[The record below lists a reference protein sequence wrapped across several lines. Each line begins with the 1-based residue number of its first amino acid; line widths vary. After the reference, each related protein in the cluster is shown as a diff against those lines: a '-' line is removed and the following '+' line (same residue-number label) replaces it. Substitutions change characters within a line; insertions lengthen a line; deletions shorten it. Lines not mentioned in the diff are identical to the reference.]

1 MISSGKKMLL
11 ITVIAILV
19 IFCAFIVYAFT
30 SSLESIG
37 RDHQFPYLSNIIFV
51 DGGNSND
58 TIKLTAFNTL
68 PQTLTIHECIVNNQS
83 VKFSGDLALP
93 GKSTGNITLTLA
105 SGALVGGEQYDI
117 WMNPNDTNGVFM
129 MYAHQRYV
137 YYHMYHPNVE
147 GPVEEA
153 VMIEL
158 FPSYYNRYFS
168 YDEMGA
174 TIQNTGDFPITIT
187 GGFVNGM
194 AAINTTGHLT
204 IDKDETAQVDMLF
217 PPRSLL
223 DQLLGDKPFQ
233 VRLVTA
239 SNQLIGYVEP
249 YYYPEPNSINNSE
262 NPKAV
267 IEKGEISDVKFNNN
281 SFSDDRIV
289 LSFRNTG
296 DTPVT
301 IGGCLFNGKA
311 AEVLQSSTTVNAG
324 VTQELSLRTRTLFH
338 GSRYQ
343 IVLISLENN
352 AFIISSMTP

>member
-1 MISSGKKMLL
+1 MISSGKKMLA
-11 ITVIAILV
+11 IAVIAILV
-19 IFCAFIVYAFT
+19 IFCAFIIYAFT
-30 SSLESIG
+30 SSQGSIA
-37 RDHQFPYLSNIIFV
+37 RDHLFPYLSNITFV

-68 PQTLTIHECIVNNQS
+68 PQTLTIQECSVNNQS
-83 VKFSGDLALP
+83 VKFSGDLAIP
-93 GKSTGNITLTLA
+93 GKSKGNITLTLA
-105 SGALVGGEQYDI
+105 SGALAGGEQYDI
-117 WMNPNDTNGVFM
+117 LINPNARNGVFM

-137 YYHMYHPNVE
+137 YYHMYHANVE

-168 YDEMGA
+168 FDGMGA

-204 IDKDETAQVDMLF
+204 IAKDETAQVNMLF

-223 DQLLGDKPFQ
+223 DQMLGDKPFQ

-239 SNQLIGYVEP
+239 SNQLIDYVEP
-249 YYYPEPNSINNSE
+249 YYYPQLNSINNSE
-262 NPKAV
+262 SPKAA
-267 IEKGEISDVKFNNN
+267 IEKGEISNVKFNNN
-281 SFSDDRIV
+281 SFSDTTIV

-296 DTPVT
+296 NTPVT
-301 IGGCLFNGKA
+301 IGSCLFNGKA
-311 AEVLQSSTTVNAG
+311 VEVLQKSTTVNAG
-324 VTQELSLRTRTLFH
+324 FTQEISLKTRTLVQ

-352 AFIISSMTP
+352 AFIISSVTT

>member
-1 MISSGKKMLL
+1 MVYLSKKMLL
-11 ITVIAILV
+11 IAAIIILV
-19 IFCAFIVYAFT
+19 IFCPFIVSVFT
-30 SSLESIG
+30 SSLRPIG
-37 RDHQFPYLSNIIFV
+37 GENEFPYAANITFL

-58 TIKLTAFNTL
+58 TIKFTVFNTL
-68 PQTLTIHECIVNNQS
+68 STALTIQECIVNNQS
-83 VKFSGDLALP
+83 VKFSGDLTIP
-93 GKSTGNITLTLA
+93 RESTGKIMLTLP
-105 SGALVGGEQYDI
+105 SGTLVGGKQYDI
-117 WMNPNDTNGVFM
+117 CMNPNATNGIFTIH
-129 MYAHQRYV
+129 AQERYI

-153 VMIEL
+153 VIIEL

-168 YDEMGA
+168 YDGMGT

-187 GGFVNGM
+187 GGFVNGI

-204 IDKDETAQVDMLF
+204 IDKDETAQVNMLF

-223 DQLLGDKPFQ
+223 DQMLGDKPFQ

-249 YYYPEPNSINNSE
+249 YYYPDPNSINNSE
-262 NPKAV
+262 NPKPV
-267 IEKGEISDVKFNNN
+267 IEKGEISNVKFNNN
-281 SFSDDRIV
+281 SFSDTTIV

-296 DTPVT
+296 NTPVT
-301 IGGCLFNGKA
+301 IGSCLFNGKA
-311 AEVLQSSTTVNAG
+311 VEILQNGTIVNTG
-324 VTQELSLRTRTLFH
+324 VTQELSLKTRTLSN

-343 IVLISLENN
+343 IVLISSENN